1 MLTIVARTRSATMTL
16 VTMMLR
22 SAIVLCLLLGFAAWA
37 SAQPASA
44 AQRAGVQQRP
54 DFATLHLRTRLGS
67 FKIVPAGDT
76 PAMGRFEMTFTGTVL
91 VHNVNGKLEVSG
103 KLRLEYNNHGRK
115 VFTGTGR
122 IVVTGEWRSM
132 QWFGSDMEAVWYGRG
147 LIRVSGEFDRNLDT
161 GEYWYDD
168 PKQKYYWYPG
178 ASMEVHLPQAG
189 APPARPIERRRT
201 QPVPKSSDK
210 GR

>member
-1 MLTIVARTRSATMTL
+1 MTI
-16 VTMMLR
+16 VTMMVR
-22 SAIVLCLLLGFAAWA
+22 VAIGLCLGVALSACAL
-37 SAQPASA
+37 AQPATP
-44 AQRAGVQQRP
+44 AQREGVPDRA
-54 DFATLHLRTRLGS
+54 DFATMHLRTQLGS

-91 VHNVNGKLEVSG
+91 IHDLKGRLETAG
-103 KLRLEYNNHGRK
+103 KLRLEYNDHGRR

-132 QWFGSDMEAVWYGRG
+132 QWFGSNMEAVWYGRG
-147 LIRVSGEFDRNLDT
+147 LIRVSGEFDRNLNT

-178 ASMEVHLPQAG
+178 ASMQVELPQAG
-189 APPARPIERRRT
+189 APPAPPVERRHPR
-201 QPVPKSSDK
+201 PVPKTSGK
-210 GR
+210 G